1 MHALAFTRDGKTL
14 ATGCDDQTARL
25 WNTGSGLPRGEPM
38 QHRGPVVSVAFSPD
52 DSTLVTASGDGLVR
66 LWDAATGR
74 ARGKPLEHGKPLRG
88 ALDRARWKVDR
99 QHRSDWV
106 ASSSGIFRPGKRRF
120 EQNDAAHGVEALA
133 FSPDST
139 KLACGGRNGQLFLL
153 NAADGNEIARASK
166 GAQGEQILALA
177 WSHDGSKIATGS
189 YDTTCRIWRAAD
201 LVALSPKM
209 EHRGHVWAVAFSPDD
224 SLLAAAADDN
234 TVQLWNTRTYERAG
248 DALPHQQPV
257 RAVAFSPDGQLLCSG
272 SDDNIARVWQLGG
285 DSGIGQ
291 PMQHSADVRAIAARP
306 DGKAIATVSGDG
318 GVWLWDALTTR
329 SIAHAQGHGGGTAL
343 RALVQPRR
351 DRPRLIGR

>member
-1 MHALAFTRDGKTL
+1 MIAPDGKSIASIDL
-14 ATGCDDQTARL
+14 LGGIVVWDIQT
-25 WNTGSGLPRGEPM
+25 
-38 QHRGPVVSVAFSPD
+38 
-52 DSTLVTASGDGLVR
+52 
-66 LWDAATGR
+66 
-74 ARGKPLEHGKPLRG
+74 
-88 ALDRARWKVDR
+88 
-99 QHRSDWV
+99 
-106 ASSSGIFRPGKRRF
+106 GKRRF
-120 EQNDAAHGVEALA
+120 EQSDAARGVEALA

-139 KLACGGRNGQLFLL
+139 KLACGGRLGQLFLV

-166 GAQGEQILALA
+166 GAQGEQILALS

-209 EHRGHVWAVAFSPDD
+209 EHRGHVWAIAFSPDD

-234 TVQLWNTRTYERAG
+234 TVQLWNTLSYERAG

-272 SDDNIARVWQLGG
+272 SDDKIARVWQLGG

-291 PMQHSADVRAIAARP
+291 PMQHSAAVRGIAARP

-318 GVWLWDALTTR
+318 RVWLWDALDDALDCACARTR
-329 SIAHAQGHGGGTAL
+329 RRSPL
-343 RALVQPRR
+343 RARVQPRR
-351 DRPRLIGR
+351 DRPRLFGL